1 MFTDPHAD
9 DAAVFEA
16 AAARLDELVRQFEAQ
31 PPSQQ
36 RDQVFELLA
45 AADAMHRA
53 ALGRLV
59 DRLRAVG
66 PPGVL
71 ERLSADPL
79 VRNLLEL
86 YDMAPAELPVIV
98 PPGTPASQPP
108 RELIP
113 LAPMAPA
120 QTRPVRRPV
129 FREVAPVAALYPDA
143 LTLFEV
149 AGVRMVLV
157 MLDGEVHAAR
167 SSCPGSMAPLELGTF
182 DPPLVTCPWHGE
194 RFDIRSGIR
203 VSGQPGPNLA
213 VLPAR
218 VVDGVVQVA
227 VDTTTGEPL

>member
-16 AAARLDELVRQFEAQ
+16 AAARLDELVQRFEAQ
-31 PPSQQ
+31 PPSAQ
-36 RDQVFELLA
+36 RDLVFELLA
-45 AADAMHRA
+45 ATDAMHRA

-59 DRLRAVG
+59 DRLRAAG
-66 PPGVL
+66 PPGLL

-86 YDMAPAELPVIV
+86 YDMAPAELPISIPLVA
-98 PPGTPASQPP
+98 PAPQAP

-113 LAPMAPA
+113 LAPMAMP
-120 QTRPVRRPV
+120 QPRPLRRPI
-129 FREVAPVAALYPDA
+129 FREVAPVSALHPDR

-149 AGVRMVLV
+149 AGVRMVVVL
-157 MLDGEVHAAR
+157 LDGEVHAAR
-167 SSCPGSMAPLELGTF
+167 SSCPGSMAPLELGAF

-194 RFDIRSGIR
+194 RFDIRSGMR

-218 VVDGVVQVA
+218 IVDGVVQVA